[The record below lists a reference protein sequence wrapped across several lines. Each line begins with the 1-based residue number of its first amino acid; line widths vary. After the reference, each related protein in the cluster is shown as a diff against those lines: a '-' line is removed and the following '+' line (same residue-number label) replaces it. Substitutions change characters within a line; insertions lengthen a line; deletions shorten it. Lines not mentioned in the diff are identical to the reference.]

1 MIAPVEALEKLDRLA
16 TELGELGSKLASVER
31 DLEPVENDFTRFVDD
46 FELGLY
52 ARSVNEDGFKLP
64 SEALRQKLAIQA
76 MPPELYGR
84 RTALVRSRDRLL
96 QRIRTLKTEVEAQ
109 RSILSALK
117 EEASASGS
125 YSGRRFDNVSPGRAA

>member
-1 MIAPVEALEKLDRLA
+1 VSTPAEATEKLDRLA
-16 TELGELGSKLASVER
+16 TEMGQLGDKLARVER
-31 DLEPVENDFTRFVDD
+31 DLEPVDAEFVRFVDD
-46 FELGLY
+46 HELGLY
-52 ARSVNEDGFKLP
+52 ARSISEDGFKLP

-84 RTALVRSRDRLL
+84 RTALVRSRDRLV
-96 QRIRTLKTEVEAQ
+96 QRIRTLKVEVEAQ

-125 YSGRRFDNVSPGRAA
+125 YSGRRYDNVTPERAR